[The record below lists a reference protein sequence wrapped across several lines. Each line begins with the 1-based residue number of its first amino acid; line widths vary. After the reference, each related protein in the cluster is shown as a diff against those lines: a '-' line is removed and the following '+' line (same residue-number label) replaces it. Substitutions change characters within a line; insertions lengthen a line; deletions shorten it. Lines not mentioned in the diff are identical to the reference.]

1 MLYGWVL
8 SLMAAASMRDARV
21 NTPQRGGFN
30 WLHVEADHFL
40 AILKKMG
47 ISSFAEW
54 DQVAK
59 DLGEKYLDDNLVSLL
74 SRHAASCSEAIP
86 PNELASSWRGVLSS
100 RSKAAMLVRLLKQRE
115 PAGSSAAQAELQ
127 FAAAAVQRVSA
138 EKKAMPP
145 PWCAVGCSDS
155 SN

>member
-1 MLYGWVL
+1 ML
-8 SLMAAASMRDARV
+8 ARV
-21 NTPQRGGFN
+21 RLPC
-30 WLHVEADHFL
+30 VC
-40 AILKKMG
+40 LKR
-47 ISSFAEW
+47 SL

-100 RSKAAMLVRLLKQRE
+100 RSKAAMLVKLLKQRE

-145 PWCAVGCSDS
+145 PMVCSRMLRLQQLICRMGVRVLGCCEAWCEAPGGP
-155 SN
+155 